1 MYSEFVLILLLGCSA
16 IVSDAGLVGLLVLI
30 ISQVR
35 RLKLMGGGEEVGIV
49 SLMNENLENE
59 RNFFRTNYFSE

>member
-35 RLKLMGGGEEVGIV
+35 RLKLMGGEEMGIV

>member
-1 MYSEFVLILLLGCSA
+1 MYSEFVLLLLLGCSA

-35 RLKLMGGGEEVGIV
+35 RLKLMGGEEMGIV

>member
-35 RLKLMGGGEEVGIV
+35 RLKLMGGGGEMGIV